1 MQTDHQILARRPVLE
16 INFKKENLI
25 MDFAVLAG
33 YRVKIKENEKRDKY
47 LDLDTEKKSYGK
59 WRWRSY
65 QL

>member
-25 MDFAVLAG
+25 MNFAVLAG

-59 WRWRSY
+59 
-65 QL
+65 